1 MEVARRFIAQCPSCA
16 AAYLT
21 LQLALMR
28 RYVARGGT
36 AEGFCEH
43 LAPVFR
49 RRWGFLLI
57 RDEGEPTAIERL
69 DRAA

>member
-1 MEVARRFIAQCPSCA
+1 MEVARRFLNEHRGGS
-16 AAYLT
+16 AAYLA

-36 AEGFCEH
+36 AEDFCAI
-43 LAPVFR
+43 LAPAFR
-49 RRWGFLLI
+49 RRWGPVLL
-57 RDEGEPTAIERL
+57 RSEVDAALL